1 MILLK
6 KCYTFAKRYNRI
18 NMETTARIQTAFRL
32 PEPLVIRLKSK
43 AKLKGKSLN
52 SFVEEILE
60 EAVPYEET
68 FEEKIAHLTV
78 PDEIPQEI
86 LNMCGCLKIT
96 EKDLEGDD
104 RALYI
109 WNK

>member
-1 MILLK
+1 M
-6 KCYTFAKRYNRI
+6 CYTFTESYNSI
-18 NMETTARIQTAFRL
+18 NMEATARIQTAFRL
-32 PEPLVIRLKSK
+32 PEPLLIRLKSK

-86 LNMCGCLKIT
+86 LDIARFGFKIT
-96 EKDLEGDD
+96 EEDLEGDD

>member
-1 MILLK
+1 
-6 KCYTFAKRYNRI
+6 
-18 NMETTARIQTAFRL
+18 METTARIQTAFRL

>member
-1 MILLK
+1 
-6 KCYTFAKRYNRI
+6 
-18 NMETTARIQTAFRL
+18 MEATARIQTAFRL
-32 PEPLVIRLKSK
+32 PQPLVVRLKSK

-60 EAVPYEET
+60 EAVPYEES
-68 FEEKIAHLTV
+68 FEEKISHLTL
-78 PDEIPQEI
+78 PDKIPQEI
-86 LNMCGCLKIT
+86 LNLCGSLNIT

>member
-1 MILLK
+1 
-6 KCYTFAKRYNRI
+6 
-18 NMETTARIQTAFRL
+18 MEATSRVQTAFRL
-32 PEPLVIRLKSK
+32 PENLLVRLKSK

-68 FEEKIAHLTV
+68 FEEKMAKLKV
-78 PDEIPQEI
+78 PDVIPQEI
-86 LNMCGCLKIT
+86 LDIARFGFKIT
-96 EKDLEGDD
+96 EKDLEGDE

>member
-1 MILLK
+1 
-6 KCYTFAKRYNRI
+6 
-18 NMETTARIQTAFRL
+18 MEATKRIQTAFRL
-32 PEPLVIRLKSK
+32 PQPLVVRLKSK

-60 EAVPYEET
+60 EAVPYEES
-68 FEEKIAHLTV
+68 FEEKLSHLTV
-78 PDEIPQEI
+78 PDKIPQEI
-86 LNMCGCLKIT
+86 LDIARFGFKIT